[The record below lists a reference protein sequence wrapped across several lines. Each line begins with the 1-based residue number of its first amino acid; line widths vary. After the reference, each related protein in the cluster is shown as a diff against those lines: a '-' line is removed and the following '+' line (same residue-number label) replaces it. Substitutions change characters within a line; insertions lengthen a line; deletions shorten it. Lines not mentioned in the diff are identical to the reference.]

1 MNKTH
6 QKTIVFDLGNVL
18 LSFDFQLAANQL
30 AKHAQL
36 SGSEIVGLINQ
47 SQLLHQFERGEIS
60 SEEFYT
66 EVAQASKYQES
77 LDQFRMDFSDIFEEI
92 HPMVDFFRQL
102 KRNGNR
108 VALFSNTNE
117 MATTFIRKKFSFF
130 SDFDA
135 TFLSYQ
141 HGLMKPDAALYR
153 IVETSLERSGEELF
167 FIDDRPENIKAA
179 IERNWSGI
187 MHTDAYQTI
196 NAANTWLTA

>member
-1 MNKTH
+1 MNKAH

-18 LSFDFQLAANQL
+18 LSFDFRVAANQL

-36 SGSEIVGLINQ
+36 SAREIVSLINQ
-47 SQLLHQFERGEIS
+47 SELLHQFERGEIS

-92 HPMVDFFRQL
+92 QPMVDYFRQL
-102 KRNGNR
+102 KTNGNR

-117 MATTFIRKKFSFF
+117 MATEFIRKKFSFF
-130 SDFDA
+130 SDFDV

-153 IVETSLERSGEELF
+153 KVETSLERSGKELF
-167 FIDDRPENIKAA
+167 FIDDRPENIAAA

-187 MHTDAYQTI
+187 MHTDAHQTI
-196 NAANTWLTA
+196 EAANTWLTA